1 MTDKSGIGF
10 IYNVFDGAELLESSI
25 KSIRNVVDEVVVV
38 FQKQSYFGNVIKDY
52 NIEDVIDYLQKE
64 GLIDKAI
71 LHDFDNKANTVRESK
86 NMERKKYNV
95 GLDYLKNERKIEYF
109 RPCAIDEFFI
119 EDELK
124 QAIAHTKE
132 NKISRAFCRIKTYSD
147 TNLIDKNMT
156 DVMCAALLYKNAGED
171 WSFGKVPWKRSS
183 PRKIKIDP
191 VISYGNCNRW
201 GWKEHIFPAEK
212 ICMHHHRL
220 TRLKLSDKMA
230 NSTIRNRKR
239 LRMQIE
245 KIESIR
251 NKANPCENIFNIDID
266 KFKNQFINK

>member
-95 GLDYLKNERKIEYF
+95 GLDYLKHERKIE
-109 RPCAIDEFFI
+109 
-119 EDELK
+119 
-124 QAIAHTKE
+124 
-132 NKISRAFCRIKTYSD
+132 
-147 TNLIDKNMT
+147 
-156 DVMCAALLYKNAGED
+156 
-171 WSFGKVPWKRSS
+171 
-183 PRKIKIDP
+183 
-191 VISYGNCNRW
+191 
-201 GWKEHIFPAEK
+201 
-212 ICMHHHRL
+212 
-220 TRLKLSDKMA
+220 
-230 NSTIRNRKR
+230 
-239 LRMQIE
+239 
-245 KIESIR
+245 
-251 NKANPCENIFNIDID
+251 
-266 KFKNQFINK
+266 